1 MARRKKKRGRR
12 QGLASKFLN
21 AVGIAIGFARPIEIL
36 INNIGSPG
44 NILPKLIS
52 GLTFGLSRGSLN
64 LDEGARMYAPVGAAV
79 GYGFFKTF
87 LMRKFPIR

>member
-1 MARRKKKRGRR
+1 M
-12 QGLASKFLN
+12 SKLLN

-36 INNIGSPG
+36 INNIGNPG
-44 NILPKLIS
+44 NILPKMLS
-52 GLTFGLSRGSLN
+52 GLTFGLSEGSFSKG
-64 LDEGARMYAPVGAAV
+64 EGLKMYTPVGAAV